1 MSHIILTRRDK
12 EIVENVKGLISD
24 ILIAVYQPF
33 WFAILLAVIFMFAY
47 KQNKGVWESLKQ
59 WLIWFRK
66 EKKFRKVFYLVFYSV
81 LVLFRTLFERTL
93 FENPLSNVLGEW
105 SFYEKE
111 NDKIVFNAHV
121 PENIIML
128 APFILLLFWAYRD
141 RIFKNDVTLLKVVG
155 YSFVIGFLVSF
166 TIESLQLLLHLGTWQ
181 LSDLFY
187 NTVGGIMGGLIYY
200 VCFKVKHIIKKQ

>member
-1 MSHIILTRRDK
+1 M
-12 EIVENVKGLISD
+12 ENVKGLISD

-105 SFYEKE
+105 SFFEKE

-141 RIFKNDVTLLKVVG
+141 RIFKNGVTLLKVFG
-155 YSFVIGFLVSF
+155 HSFVIAFLVSF

-187 NTVGGIMGGLIYY
+187 NTVGGVMGGLIYY
-200 VCFKVKHIIKKQ
+200 VFFKVKHIIKKQ